1 MSFLQTKKLIKI
13 LQISIF
19 AAVATVL
26 TFFELPVFFA
36 PSFYKLDFSNVV
48 VLISGFSIGPLAGVL
63 TEFLKVLLKILIK
76 GSTTVGLGDLA
87 SFVAGVAL
95 TLPSAA
101 CYKKYRTFKGAC
113 VAMLLGTICLTAV
126 SAILNYFILL
136 PAYEILFSI
145 SENTIISLGNTINPL
160 IFDRFTFILFIVCP
174 FNLFKGALICS
185 VTLIL
190 YKRLSVVINN
200 LFKDFVK

>member
-36 PSFYKLDFSNVV
+36 PSFYKLDFSDVV

-160 IFDRFTFILFIVCP
+160 IFDRLHSFCL
-174 FNLFKGALICS
+174 
-185 VTLIL
+185 
-190 YKRLSVVINN
+190 
-200 LFKDFVK
+200 